1 MDVKTASM
9 DNKTASM
16 FDKTK
21 ALFYVFKSKRIDKG
35 FTPQNNKLFV
45 RR

>member
-1 MDVKTASM
+1 MDVKTKTLFI
-9 DNKTASM
+9 KTAPM
-16 FDKTK
+16 IDKTK